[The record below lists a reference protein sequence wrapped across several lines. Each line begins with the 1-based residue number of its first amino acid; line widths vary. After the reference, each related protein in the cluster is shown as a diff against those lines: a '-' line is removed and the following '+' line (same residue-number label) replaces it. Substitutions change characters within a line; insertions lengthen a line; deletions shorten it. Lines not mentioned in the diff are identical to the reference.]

1 MSEFL
6 TVMEKKLPE
15 LDAGAD
21 VLIVSHL
28 GDGNIHFNVCPP
40 SNYDPDTFKQ
50 NTEEIRE
57 IVYGNANS
65 FGGSFAAEHGVGQIK
80 KKQMLNYKDEVELQ
94 LMKDLKNLLDPKNIL
109 NPGKIF

>member
-1 MSEFL
+1 MDY
-6 TVMEKKLPE
+6 LPNVRPVPY
-15 LDAGAD
+15 GH
-21 VLIVSHL
+21 I

-40 SNYDPDTFKQ
+40 SDYNPDTFKQ

-57 IVYGNANS
+57 IVYGNANY

-94 LMKDLKNLLDPKNIL
+94 LMKDLKNFLDPKNIL

>member
-1 MSEFL
+1 MSVVDFHSFGL
-6 TVMEKKLPE
+6 AAGLQHGLHQKRKDNAQRLP
-15 LDAGAD
+15 
-21 VLIVSHL
+21 H
-28 GDGNIHFNVCPP
+28 
-40 SNYDPDTFKQ
+40 FKQ

-94 LMKDLKNLLDPKNIL
+94 LMKDLKNFLDPKNIL